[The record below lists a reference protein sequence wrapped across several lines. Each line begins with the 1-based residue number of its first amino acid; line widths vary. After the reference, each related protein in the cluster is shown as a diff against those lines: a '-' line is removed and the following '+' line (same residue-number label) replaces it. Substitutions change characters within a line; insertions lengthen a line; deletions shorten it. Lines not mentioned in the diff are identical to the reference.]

1 MYRLVSRAG
10 EKALE
15 NFLPLVYG
23 CLGRERST
31 PGLISHLLRRALE
44 GLRGLAAPGREVRE
58 DRQPPELGH
67 GDKDRLEHPLQPPLV
82 PAGCHCFAE
91 PLTTPSAGSRISTRP
106 RPSVPKPVTEKK
118 GKKKI
123 TKKAQAHNTARC
135 FHPTCELQPSLIGW
149 EQNGAARGAA
159 GLCEWKSS
167 QHPAKP

>member
-1 MYRLVSRAG
+1 MFASAG

-58 DRQPPELGH
+58 DRRPPALGH
-67 GDKDRLEHPLQPPLV
+67 GDKDRLKHPLQPPLA
-82 PAGCHCFAE
+82 PAGCHSFAE
-91 PLTTPSAGSRISTRP
+91 PLATPGAGSRISTRSH
-106 RPSVPKPVTEKK
+106 PSVSKPVTEKK
-118 GKKKI
+118 GKKK
-123 TKKAQAHNTARC
+123 KKHQKAQRAPNAVRC
-135 FHPTCELQPSLIGW
+135 FHPTCELRPSFIGW
-149 EQNGAARGAA
+149 ERSGAARGAA